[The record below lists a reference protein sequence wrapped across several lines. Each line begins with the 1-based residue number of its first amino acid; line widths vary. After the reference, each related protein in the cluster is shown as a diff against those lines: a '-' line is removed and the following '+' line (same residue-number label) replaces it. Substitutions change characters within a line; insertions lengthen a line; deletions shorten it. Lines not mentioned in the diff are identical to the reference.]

1 MCENHSKP
9 TRLSMSTAACFS
21 PKLILALD
29 EKMFMVGFMP
39 ALSLQSDIE
48 KKKRNTS
55 LMGQRLTGGF
65 RIIFS
70 HINQIKCLTLNIIDP
85 GLAVLLCVRQ
95 MSLGLLFCS
104 YCCKTAYTE
113 FMMIHVTEFHKI
125 QLS

>member
-1 MCENHSKP
+1 
-9 TRLSMSTAACFS
+9 
-21 PKLILALD
+21 
-29 EKMFMVGFMP
+29 
-39 ALSLQSDIE
+39 
-48 KKKRNTS
+48 
-55 LMGQRLTGGF
+55 MGQRLTGGF

-85 GLAVLLCVRQ
+85 SLAVLLCVRQ

-125 QLS
+125 QPS

>member
-1 MCENHSKP
+1 
-9 TRLSMSTAACFS
+9 
-21 PKLILALD
+21 
-29 EKMFMVGFMP
+29 MP

-95 MSLGLLFCS
+95 MSLSLLFCS

-125 QLS
+125 QPS